1 MVGGLWQPTM
11 IDMST
16 SIDPALVGRLSA
28 GFTALGNQMG
38 GLGRDLEI
46 LRTQV
51 LADQVPSRS
60 SDTETGQGE
69 ARTLPPKPADQAG
82 GESGAPGGQPA
93 PPPTAPQ
100 GGSTPVPTWP
110 SNVPTYQPPVGP
122 LAAYPTG
129 GAQGSVP
136 PRRPGPPV
144 GAGPGATPPP
154 PSRSAPPPTPWWQ
167 RDGVISRV
175 LAVAG
180 VAVTLIGVVMLLVL
194 AAQAGFFGPVPR
206 VVSGAVLAVAL
217 VGAGARVY
225 NRTGGRVGGI
235 ALSATGIA
243 GAFLDVIAVTAI
255 YEWLPPAAGLALATA
270 IAAAGVGLAVRWD
283 SQPFAVLV
291 VAGAAIF
298 APFVTTEAMLLAFLI
313 VLHAACTPVQL
324 GRDWPFL
331 HAFRTAPAA
340 VATLVYIGLAAES
353 AADHAQP
360 RLLLIAAVVIAG
372 VGLLGSLAV
381 LRRNSADVMATV
393 AFAVSAVPL
402 LVVPVLFDRKAA
414 VAIAAG
420 YAAVLLVLAAVAVVP
435 KARAAGRVPGHL
447 AAAAAV
453 AGAAALLEACV
464 GLTDEATLPM
474 ALLLIALGFLG
485 VGGQARSLT
494 AAVLGAAFGTI
505 GAVAFLIVANPENL
519 TVQRLAED
527 RLGAATALA
536 ALLGVAVVWVGVWAQ
551 RRLSSDEAPAHSL
564 LWTVAGAATLYLV
577 TAAAVAVGAA
587 TGAGD
592 GFIVGHCVATVVWMV
607 SATAAL
613 LYGLRN
619 LSSGSGI
626 ARIALG
632 SGLLVTTAAL
642 AKLFLFDLATLDGL
656 VRVVAFLAVGILL
669 LVVGTRYAR
678 AFAEVGSR
686 SDTQ

>member
-1 MVGGLWQPTM
+1 MVDELSQPTM
-11 IDMST
+11 IGMNT

-51 LADQVPSRS
+51 LADQVPRRS
-60 SDTETGQGE
+60 SDTET
-69 ARTLPPKPADQAG
+69 APPKPADQAG
-82 GESGAPGGQPA
+82 GESGAQGGQPA
-93 PPPTAPQ
+93 PPSASPQ
-100 GGSTPVPTWP
+100 GGSGPIPTWP
-110 SNVPTYQPPVGP
+110 SNVPTVPTYQPPVGP
-122 LAAYPTG
+122 LPAYPTD
-129 GAQGSVP
+129 GAPGAVP
-136 PRRPGPPV
+136 PGRPGPPV
-144 GAGPGATPPP
+144 GAEPGASPPP
-154 PSRSAPPPTPWWQ
+154 PSSPARPPTPWWQ

-194 AAQAGFFGPVPR
+194 AAQAGFFGAVPR
-206 VVSGAVLAVAL
+206 VVSGAVLAAAL

-243 GAFLDVIAVTAI
+243 GAFLDVIAVTTI
-255 YEWLPPAAGLALATA
+255 YEWLPPAAGLALAVA

-298 APFVTTEAMLLAFLI
+298 APFVTTEAILLAFLI

-340 VATLVYIGLAAES
+340 VATLIYIGLAAES

-360 RLLLIAAVVIAG
+360 RRLLIAAVVIAG
-372 VGLLGSLAV
+372 VGLLGSLVV
-381 LRRNSADVMATV
+381 LRRNKADVMATV

-402 LVVPVLFDRKAA
+402 IVVPVLFDRKAA

-420 YAAVLLVLAAVAVVP
+420 YAAVLLVLAALAVVP
-435 KARAAGRVPGHL
+435 KARAVGRVPDHL

-505 GAVAFLIVANPENL
+505 GAVAFSTVANPENL
-519 TVQRLAED
+519 TVQRLAEE

-536 ALLGVAVVWVGVWAQ
+536 ALLGIAVVWVGVWAQ
-551 RRLSSDEAPAHSL
+551 RRLSSDELPTHSL

-577 TAAAVAVGAA
+577 TAATVAVGAS
-587 TGAGD
+587 TGAAD

-613 LYGLRN
+613 FYGLRN
-619 LSSGSGI
+619 LSGGSGI

>member
-1 MVGGLWQPTM
+1 M
-11 IDMST
+11 
-16 SIDPALVGRLSA
+16 
-28 GFTALGNQMG
+28 
-38 GLGRDLEI
+38 
-46 LRTQV
+46 
-51 LADQVPSRS
+51 
-60 SDTETGQGE
+60 
-69 ARTLPPKPADQAG
+69 
-82 GESGAPGGQPA
+82 
-93 PPPTAPQ
+93 
-100 GGSTPVPTWP
+100 
-110 SNVPTYQPPVGP
+110 
-122 LAAYPTG
+122 
-129 GAQGSVP
+129 
-136 PRRPGPPV
+136 
-144 GAGPGATPPP
+144 
-154 PSRSAPPPTPWWQ
+154 
-167 RDGVISRV
+167 
-175 LAVAG
+175 
-180 VAVTLIGVVMLLVL
+180 TLIGVVMLLVL

-243 GAFLDVIAVTAI
+243 GAFLDVIAVTTI
-255 YEWLPPAAGLALATA
+255 YEWLPPAAGLALAAA
-270 IAAAGVGLAVRWD
+270 IAAAGVGLAVRWN

-291 VAGAAIF
+291 VAAAAIF
-298 APFVTTEAMLLAFLI
+298 APFVTTEAILLAFLI
-313 VLHAACTPVQL
+313 VLYAACTPVQL

-331 HAFRTAPAA
+331 HAFRTVPAA

-353 AADHAQP
+353 AANHAQP

-420 YAAVLLVLAAVAVVP
+420 YAAVLLVLAALAVVP
-435 KARAAGRVPGHL
+435 KGRVPGHL

-494 AAVLGAAFGTI
+494 AAVLGAAFGAI
-505 GAVAFLIVANPENL
+505 GAVAFSGVANPENL

-577 TAAAVAVGAA
+577 TATTVAVGAA

-626 ARIALG
+626 ARVALG

-678 AFAEVGSR
+678 AFAEVDSR
-686 SDTQ
+686 NDTR